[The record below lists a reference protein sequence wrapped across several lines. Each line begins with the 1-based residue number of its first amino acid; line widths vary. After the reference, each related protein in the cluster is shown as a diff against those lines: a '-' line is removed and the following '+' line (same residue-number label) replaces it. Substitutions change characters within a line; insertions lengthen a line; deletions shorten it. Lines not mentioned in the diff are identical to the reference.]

1 MNSTQEHPPAEVA
14 SAPEPQNPGSP
25 ETAKLAGKYLTF
37 NLADETYGANI
48 LAIREIIGIQHITR
62 VPECPPYLKGVIN
75 LRGQVIAVMD
85 LRLLFGL
92 PEKEY
97 DDEVSIVIV
106 EVDGASIGM
115 IVDRVQEVED
125 LAPGSIEPRPPMK
138 SQIDEEY
145 ILGMGKTEQG
155 LIILLDT
162 DATLRSPKRKAELLE
177 GG

>member
-1 MNSTQEHPPAEVA
+1 MNASTEQK
-14 SAPEPQNPGSP
+14 APGEAAGQTES
-25 ETAKLAGKYLTF
+25 LAGKYLTF

-75 LRGQVIAVMD
+75 LRGQVIAVVD

-92 PEKEY
+92 PEKAY

-106 EVDGASIGM
+106 EVDGVSVGM
-115 IVDRVQEVED
+115 VVDRVQEVED
-125 LAPGSIEPRPPMK
+125 LSAASIEPRPPMK
-138 SQIDEEY
+138 SNIDEEY
-145 ILGMGKTEQG
+145 ILGMGKTEER

-162 DATLRSPKRKAELLE
+162 DTALRSPKRKAELQD